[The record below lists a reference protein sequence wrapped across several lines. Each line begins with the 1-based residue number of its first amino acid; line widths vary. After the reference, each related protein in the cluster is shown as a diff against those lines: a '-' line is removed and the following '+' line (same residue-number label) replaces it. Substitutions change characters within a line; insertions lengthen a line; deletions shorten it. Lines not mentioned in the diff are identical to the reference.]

1 MRFIDP
7 QIYYSSTKA
16 EMKSWKW
23 PDTFQWNKKKKMP
36 DELAGSRWNCCQ
48 SSCLSGIL
56 VCVCMCMCV
65 FVCICVCLS
74 RKMTTVLLCTFFVC
88 LAALWRIWHFRSI
101 CLLALHLT
109 SAKLNR
115 SGGLTLC
122 LSVTPSLCLSAY
134 LSVWLSIRL
143 SVGPSIP
150 LPVCNCDCTRCA
162 CKVVFHFISFQSTC
176 ISVTSTRPFFGGVT
190 TPDRHY
196 TSVSWIFRL
205 FFRSTRQHMFPR
217 GRYLAPTLHV
227 KDKTRHSAKSWLAT
241 IDYETWLRFQ
251 SRLRVSTSTSHLA
264 LCDLSACFASCS
276 TFVFTLSFPCR
287 PSWLLSSQA
296 HLTFHIFH
304 LQLSFIDCC
313 VA

>member
-1 MRFIDP
+1 
-7 QIYYSSTKA
+7 
-16 EMKSWKW
+16 MKSWKW

-36 DELAGSRWNCCQ
+36 EELAGSRWNCCQ

-56 VCVCMCMCV
+56 VCVCMCVCLCASVCV
-65 FVCICVCLS
+65 CRGKWLPFCYAHFSFALLHFGAFDISVRFVC
-74 RKMTTVLLCTFFVC
+74 LLCTWHRQSSTAQ
-88 LAALWRIWHFRSI
+88 AAWLSI
-101 CLLALHLT
+101 
-109 SAKLNR
+109 S
-115 SGGLTLC
+115 
-122 LSVTPSLCLSAY
+122 LSLSLSAY
-134 LSVWLSIRL
+134 LSVWLSMRL

-150 LPVCNCDCTRCA
+150 LSVCNCDCTRCA
-162 CKVVFHFISFQSTC
+162 CKVVLHFISFQSTC

-196 TSVSWIFRL
+196 TSVSWIFGL

-287 PSWLLSSQA
+287 PSWLLSSRA